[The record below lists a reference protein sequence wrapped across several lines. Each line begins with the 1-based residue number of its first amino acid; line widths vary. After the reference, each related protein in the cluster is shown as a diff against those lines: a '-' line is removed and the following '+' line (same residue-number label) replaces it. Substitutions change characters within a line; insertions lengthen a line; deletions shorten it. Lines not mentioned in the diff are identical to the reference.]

1 MGKLRIYDLAKKL
14 NLESKDLISRLN
26 DLGIFV
32 KTASSSVEEDEFNRV
47 KARLEG
53 KVEEAVVEKKARP
66 TIIRRRVKAA
76 EPGAEEA
83 KPDTVSPEG
92 AFEDAAAVSEPGAA
106 ASAAPPGQ
114 AHSPEPGLPKEPKIS
129 GPTPSVRVEPE
140 PRRSRSATGFDH
152 EIRPSM
158 PKVIISEPTPVLP
171 PPVHKPSPPP
181 VKDTKI
187 DEKVI
192 EKLKASVQVT
202 GIPTTV
208 REEKEKPKVLK
219 PKRRRKPG
227 EAEEGAFRRRIF
239 LKGSEEILG
248 EVVGGE
254 KPERARGLPLVRRKP
269 QKKGTK
275 KTVLTVPKASKR
287 IIRIQEKV
295 SVGDLAHRLGI
306 KTSELIKNLM
316 EIGIMAGINQS
327 LDRET
332 AGKMAE
338 KYQYTIADVS
348 FREEDV
354 WKEED
359 QLGGLTSRSP
369 VVTVMGH
376 VDHGKTLLL
385 DSIRETRV
393 AEQEVGGI
401 TQRIG
406 AYQVEVEGGSITFL
420 DTPGHEAFT
429 AMRARGAQATDIVVL
444 VVAADDGVMPQT
456 LEAINHAKAAG
467 VKIIVAINKID
478 KNTANPD
485 RVKRQLADQGL
496 NWEGWGGDTIMV
508 EVSAKERKGI
518 KELLEYILIQSE
530 MLELKANSDR
540 LASGVVI
547 EARLDKGRGPVTT
560 VLVKE
565 GTLRVGDP
573 ILVGVNFG
581 KVRAMIN
588 DQGRRLLEAGPSSPI
603 EVTGLSGVPEA
614 GDAFQAISEESLAKQ
629 MGELRQEKIK
639 EETRGQEGK
648 RTLENWQEKMIQGEI
663 KELRLVLKADM
674 QGTAEALREA
684 LLGLTNEKIHIE
696 IIHTATGNIIES
708 DVMLAAAS
716 EAMII
721 GFSVRP
727 EVKAKALAEKE
738 KVEIRLYGII
748 YEVLQEIKAARDGM
762 LEPKFREEI
771 IGRAEVR
778 EVFPVSRSG
787 NVAGSLV
794 KTGKI
799 NRGSRARVVRRGKV
813 VGEGKIV
820 SLRRFKDDAREVL
833 ADFECGI
840 KVEGC
845 EDIQTGD
852 IIESFEL
859 VRE

>member
-1 MGKLRIYDLAKKL
+1 VAKLRIYDLAKKL
-14 NLESKDLISRLN
+14 NLDSKDLISRLN

-53 KVEEAVVEKKARP
+53 KVEEAVVEKKAKP
-66 TIIRRRVKAA
+66 TIIRRRLKAT
-76 EPGAEEA
+76 EPEGEEA
-83 KPDTVSPEG
+83 KPEAISPEG
-92 AFEDAAAVSEPGAA
+92 ASEETAAVSEPGKVPDGAVV
-106 ASAAPPGQ
+106 PGQ
-114 AHSPEPGLPKEPKIS
+114 AHSPETELPKEPKLS

-140 PRRSRSATGFDH
+140 PRRARPASGFDH

-171 PPVHKPSPPP
+171 PPVRKPSTPL
-181 VKDTKI
+181 VKEAKI
-187 DEKVI
+187 DEKSI

-202 GIPTTV
+202 GIPAAV
-208 REEKEKPKVLK
+208 RDDKEKPKILK

-227 EAEEGAFRRRIF
+227 EVEEGAFRRRIF

-248 EVVGGE
+248 EVVGE
-254 KPERARGLPLVRRKP
+254 KPERARGLPLLRKKP
-269 QKKGTK
+269 TKKGTK
-275 KTVLTVPKASKR
+275 KTALTVPKASKR
-287 IIRIQEKV
+287 IIRIQETV

-306 KTSELIKNLM
+306 KSSELIKNLM

-327 LDRET
+327 LDRDT
-332 AGKMAE
+332 AGLMAE

-348 FREEDV
+348 YREEDA

-359 QLGGLTSRSP
+359 QLSGLATRFP

-385 DSIRETRV
+385 DAIRETRV
-393 AEQEVGGI
+393 AEQEEGGI

-406 AYQVEVEGGSITFL
+406 AYRVEVEGGSITFL

-429 AMRARGAQATDIVVL
+429 AMRARGAQVTDIVVL

-456 LEAINHAKAAG
+456 IEAINHAKAAG

-478 KNTANPD
+478 KATANPD

-496 NWEGWGGDTIMV
+496 NWESWGGDTIMV

-518 KELLEYILIQSE
+518 KELLEYILIQAE
-530 MLELKANSDR
+530 MLELKANPDR
-540 LASGVVI
+540 MASGVVI
-547 EARLDKGRGPVTT
+547 EARLDKGRGPVAT

-565 GTLRVGDP
+565 GTLLVGDP
-573 ILVGVNFG
+573 ILVGTGFG
-581 KVRAMIN
+581 KVRAMID
-588 DQGRRLLEAGPSSPI
+588 DQGRRLSESGPSTPI
-603 EVTGLSGVPEA
+603 EVTGLSVVPEA
-614 GDAFQAISEESLAKQ
+614 GTAFQAVSEDSLAKRV
-629 MGELRQEKIK
+629 GELRSEKLK

-648 RTLENWQEKMIQGEI
+648 RTLENWQEKMIQGES

-674 QGTAEALREA
+674 QGTAEALRES
-684 LLGLTNEKIHIE
+684 LLGLTNDKIHIE

-716 EAMII
+716 EAQII
-721 GFSVRP
+721 GFSVRT
-727 EVKAKALAEKE
+727 EVKAKVLAEKE
-738 KVEIRLYGII
+738 KVGIRLYGII
-748 YEVLQEIKAARDGM
+748 YEVLEDIKAARDGM

-771 IGRAEVR
+771 LGRAEVR

-787 NVAGSLV
+787 NVAGSYV

-799 NRGSRARVVRRGKV
+799 TRGSRARVVRRGKV
-813 VGEGKIV
+813 VGEGKV
-820 SLRRFKDDAREVL
+820 TSLRRFKDDAREVL

-852 IIESFEL
+852 IVESFEL